1 MRKIASI
8 ARNFVRED
16 EGATMVE
23 YAIMLAAIAAVCVVA
38 VRLIGT
44 QADATFNASKDA
56 VTPP

>member
-44 QADATFNASKDA
+44 NANTTFNTSKDA
-56 VTPP
+56 VAAP